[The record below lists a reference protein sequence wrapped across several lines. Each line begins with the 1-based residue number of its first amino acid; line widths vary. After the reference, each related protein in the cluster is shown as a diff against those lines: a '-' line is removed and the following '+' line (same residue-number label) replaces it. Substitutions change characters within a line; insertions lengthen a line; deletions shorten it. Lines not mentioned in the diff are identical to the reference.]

1 MVAAR
6 FMKARA
12 ACRRDPGP
20 RQPER
25 SPFTSAGTPA
35 RRREKPSARI
45 CSVTVLPV
53 PVAPAISPWRLA
65 YAPPADGGL
74 ALGEPVPDVADI
86 GEPYLGAEFGDW
98 DLRCVRTEDGNDP
111 CQLYQLLQDQNGN
124 AVAEISVFPLP
135 EGQQAQAGVTI
146 ITPLETLLTEQ
157 LTLRVDAGQA
167 KRYPF
172 TFCAPVGCV
181 SRIGLVPEEVQGFRR
196 GARAT
201 VRIVPAAAPDQ
212 EVILT
217 VSLAGFTAGFQA
229 VVDGVRTS

>member
-1 MVAAR
+1 MRHRPLHILSALVLLLASPLAA
-6 FMKARA
+6 
-12 ACRRDPGP
+12 
-20 RQPER
+20 Q
-25 SPFTSAGTPA
+25 TSD
-35 RRREKPSARI
+35 
-45 CSVTVLPV
+45 
-53 PVAPAISPWRLA
+53 APAADGEDAAPA
-65 YAPPADGGL
+65 PAEEAAPPADGGL

-111 CQLYQLLQDQNGN
+111 CQLYQLLEDQNGN

-135 EGQQAQAGVTI
+135 AGQQAQAGVTI

-181 SRIGLVPEEVQGFRR
+181 SRIGLLPEEVQGFRR

-229 VVDGVRTS
+229 VVDAVERVQPEN